1 MSGGAFCLAVG
12 LLLRLSLRVLVVLIW
27 ILMGSGI
34 FGLSEV
40 MVYGEG
46 LFYGCF
52 SIDLLGGGVFI
63 VYGGGG
69 G

>member
-1 MSGGAFCLAVG
+1 MYV
-12 LLLRLSLRVLVVLIW
+12 
-27 ILMGSGI
+27 GSGI
-34 FGLSEV
+34 L
-40 MVYGEG
+40 VYGEG